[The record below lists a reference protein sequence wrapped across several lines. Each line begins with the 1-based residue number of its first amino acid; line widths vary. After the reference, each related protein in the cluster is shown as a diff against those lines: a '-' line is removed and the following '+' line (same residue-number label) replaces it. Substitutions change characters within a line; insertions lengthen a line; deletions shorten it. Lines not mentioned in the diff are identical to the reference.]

1 VNISQKILLV
11 LCILTLAAC
20 GFPHDRQWI
29 ENKYT
34 DQASKFIQVDGN
46 RVHYRDEG
54 EGPVVILL
62 HGTASSLHTWDA
74 WTQSLKKQYR
84 VIRMD
89 LPGFGLTG
97 PDHNHRYEVS
107 DDVTFL
113 SQFLHTLN
121 IERAHLAGSSLGG
134 RIAWQY
140 AMDFPEQVNS
150 LTLMNAL
157 GYPQASWP
165 PAIQMGQWPIMD
177 TIMQHVSPR
186 FMYET
191 GLKDVYFNP
200 DMVNDALVDRYYELS
215 RFPGNLM
222 SFIQRV
228 KARLDEDGHLIKQVA
243 VPSLIL
249 WGEEDA
255 FFPVENA
262 HRFKA
267 DIAGSML
274 VTYANVGHLPMEE
287 VPQQSV
293 NDFMNFIQ
301 LLPQVSDMVQQLSH

>member
-1 VNISQKILLV
+1 MV
-11 LCILTLAAC
+11 LCILSLAAC

-34 DQASKFIQVDGN
+34 DQASQFIQIDGN
-46 RVHYRDEG
+46 RIHYRDEG
-54 EGPVVILL
+54 QGPVVILL

-74 WTQSLKKQYR
+74 WAQHLKRQHR

-107 DDVTFL
+107 DDVAFL
-113 SQFLHTLN
+113 SQFLHALN
-121 IERAHLAGSSLGG
+121 IESAHWVGSSLGG

-140 AMDFPEQVNS
+140 AVDFPEQVQS

-177 TIMQHVSPR
+177 TVMQHVSPR

-200 DMVNDALVDRYYELS
+200 DMVNAVLVDRYYELS
-215 RFPGNLM
+215 RFPGNLK
-222 SFIQRV
+222 SFTQRV
-228 KARLDEDGHLIKQVA
+228 KARLDKDPQLIKHVS

-255 FFPVENA
+255 YFPVENA
-262 HRFKA
+262 HQFNA
-267 DIAGSML
+267 DIQGSQL
-274 VTYANVGHLPMEE
+274 ITYAHVGHLPMEE
-287 VPQQSV
+287 VPMQSV
-293 NDFMNFIQ
+293 NDFIKFVR
-301 LLPQVSDMVQQLSH
+301 LLGSLENMAFDSSH